1 MDQSVVAA
9 MLNILSKFE
18 TGTLS
23 ALIGL
28 MILSPFG
35 VICLIVFFWVSVEKR
50 RAADEQRYA
59 ELLRAYRDDTK
70 SILDAYGKD
79 IQELAN
85 YYKTN
90 VELVVSWKRIA
101 ENFQD
106 TVVLNTQTMQRLA
119 DLISASIW
127 PSRPLG

>member
-1 MDQSVVAA
+1 MDHSVVAA
-9 MLNILSKFE
+9 MLNILSRFE

-35 VICLIVFFWVSVEKR
+35 VICLIVFFWVAAEKR

-59 ELLRAYRDDTK
+59 ELLRAYREDTK

-106 TVVLNTQTMQRLA
+106 MVVLNTQTMQRLA